1 VLDVADAGHV
11 ERIEQYLTH
20 CDSFP
25 PACRQSCLNRCVVA
39 TREYRTAFGVRCG
52 ARSFLLQGAA
62 GPTSGASANA
72 VADHVEKTMPSISH
86 RRVAAVAIVST
97 LALIAL
103 SADAVA
109 KSSRSKSRAAAAGV
123 VQPGSS
129 PGAGS
134 YYYPQGSNIP
144 PYTYRPASRGNVIDN
159 TAGWG
164 DVGAR

>member
-1 VLDVADAGHV
+1 MLGLFCCRARPDRH
-11 ERIEQYLTH
+11 
-20 CDSFP
+20 
-25 PACRQSCLNRCVVA
+25 PAQ
-39 TREYRTAFGVRCG
+39 
-52 ARSFLLQGAA
+52 ARALS
-62 GPTSGASANA
+62 PIN
-72 VADHVEKTMPSISH
+72 VEKTMPSISH

-97 LALIAL
+97 LALVAL

-109 KSSRSKSRAAAAGV
+109 KSSRSKSRAAAASV